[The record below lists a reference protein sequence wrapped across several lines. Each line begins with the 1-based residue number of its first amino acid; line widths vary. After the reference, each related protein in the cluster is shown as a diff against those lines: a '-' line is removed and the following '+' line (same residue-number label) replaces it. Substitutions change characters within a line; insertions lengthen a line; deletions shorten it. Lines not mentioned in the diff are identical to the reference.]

1 MLQMTNDAVHLK
13 TLVSAFHGK
22 TEKMYG
28 WRKLGEILVDL
39 GHISLGQLEEALQE
53 QQSSGGLLGEVLVRL
68 GYIDANQLAQ
78 ARAGQYDVDYEKVTP
93 ESVQPEAVARVPA
106 NMAKTLNALPLR
118 IEDNKLVVAMMNPLD
133 VDAIDDLQRYTGM
146 YIKVVYTNPDDLLR
160 AIDFHYSTTAIAFET
175 LDDVISSAETTP
187 SGEEENLEDL
197 RRAVEDAPVVRLVNL
212 LLLEAINGR
221 ASDVHLEPR
230 RTHMEVRYRI
240 DGELQHVRNIPRQM
254 MAACISRIKV
264 MADMDIAERRVPQDG
279 RITIKVEGRQVD
291 LRVSTLPI
299 QYGERVVMRVLDRD
313 RNIRQLDELGFSP
326 RNLMAF
332 RWLLQRPNG
341 IILVT
346 GPTGSGKTTTLYAA
360 LREVRSER
368 CNIITCEDPIEYEL
382 EGINQSNVNE
392 KAGLTFAAQL
402 RAILRQDPDVVLVG
416 EIRDQETAE
425 IACRAAMT
433 GHLVLSTL
441 HTNDAVSAI
450 PRLIDM
456 GVEPFLIS
464 SSLAGVVAQRLVRVI
479 CPHCKQE
486 YEPTLAEISV
496 IGRSVEKLYR
506 GAGCPACGGRGY
518 LGRISVHEV
527 LVVDEEIRSLIVQ
540 HVSNGQILEAALRKG
555 VVPMSQDSIEKAI
568 QGITTLEEV
577 ISKVFVSSTAPS
589 LDVLEAA

>member
-1 MLQMTNDAVHLK
+1 MPIILQMTNFP
-13 TLVSAFHGK
+13 SK

-39 GHISLGQLEEALQE
+39 GYISPEQLEEALRE
-53 QQSSGGLLGEVLVRL
+53 QQRSGGLLGEVLTRL
-68 GYIDANQLAQ
+68 GYINADRLAQ
-78 ARAGQYDVDYEKVTP
+78 ARAEQYDVDYEKITP

-106 NMAKTLNALPLR
+106 NMAKSLNVLPLR
-118 IEDNKLVVAMMNPLD
+118 VEDNKLIVAMMNPLD
-133 VDAIDDLQRYTGM
+133 VDAIDAVQRYTGM
-146 YIKVVYTNPDDLLR
+146 YVKVVYTHPDDLLK
-160 AIDFHYSTTAIAFET
+160 AIDFHYSTTAIASES
-175 LDDVISSAETTP
+175 LDDVT
-187 SGEEENLEDL
+187 SGVEGEQESEGENLEDL

-212 LLLEAINGR
+212 LLLEAVNGR

-230 RTHMEVRYRI
+230 RTHLEVRYRI
-240 DGELQHVRNIPRQM
+240 DGELRHVRNIPRQM

-264 MADMDIAERRVPQDG
+264 MADMDIAERRIPQDG

-313 RNIRQLDELGFSP
+313 RNIRQLDKLGFSP

-332 RWLLQRPNG
+332 RWLLQQPNG

-360 LREVRSER
+360 LREVRSESR
-368 CNIITCEDPIEYEL
+368 NIITCEDPIEYEL

-402 RAILRQDPDVVLVG
+402 RAILRQDPDIVLVG

-450 PRLIDM
+450 PRLVDM

-464 SSLAGVVAQRLVRVI
+464 SSLLGVVAQRLVRVI

-486 YEPTLAEISV
+486 YEPTLAEIEV
-496 IGRSVEKLYR
+496 IGRPVEKLYR
-506 GAGCPACGGRGY
+506 GVGCSACGGRGY
-518 LGRISVHEV
+518 LGRISVHEI
-527 LVVDEEIRSLIVQ
+527 LVVDEEIRNLIVQ
-540 HVSNGQILEAALRKG
+540 HVSSGQILETALRKG
-555 VVPMSQDSIEKAI
+555 MVPMSQDGIGKAI

-577 ISKVFVSSTAPS
+577 VSKAFVSSNAPS
-589 LDVLEAA
+589 LDVLEVA

>member
-1 MLQMTNDAVHLK
+1 MPIILQMTNFA
-13 TLVSAFHGK
+13 SK

-39 GHISLGQLEEALQE
+39 GYISPEQLEEALRE
-53 QQSSGGLLGEVLVRL
+53 QQRSGGLLGEVLTRL
-68 GYIDANQLAQ
+68 GYINADRLAQ
-78 ARAGQYDVDYEKVTP
+78 ARAEQYDVDYEKITP

-106 NMAKTLNALPLR
+106 NMAKSLNVLPLR
-118 IEDNKLVVAMMNPLD
+118 VEDNKLIVAMMNPLD
-133 VDAIDDLQRYTGM
+133 VDAIDAVQRYTGM
-146 YIKVVYTNPDDLLR
+146 YVKVVYTHPDDLLK
-160 AIDFHYSTTAIAFET
+160 AIDFHYSTTAIASES
-175 LDDVISSAETTP
+175 LDDVISGVE
-187 SGEEENLEDL
+187 GEQESEGENLEDL

-212 LLLEAINGR
+212 LLLEAVNGR

-230 RTHMEVRYRI
+230 RTHLEVRYRI
-240 DGELQHVRNIPRQM
+240 DGELRHVRNIPRQM

-264 MADMDIAERRVPQDG
+264 MADMDIAERRIPQDG

-332 RWLLQRPNG
+332 RWLLQQPNG

-360 LREVRSER
+360 LREVRSESR
-368 CNIITCEDPIEYEL
+368 NIITCEDPIEYEL

-402 RAILRQDPDVVLVG
+402 RAILRQDPDIVLVG

-450 PRLIDM
+450 PRLVDM

-464 SSLAGVVAQRLVRVI
+464 SSLLGVVAQRLVRVI

-486 YEPTLAEISV
+486 YEPTLAEIQV
-496 IGRSVEKLYR
+496 IGRPVERLYR
-506 GAGCPACGGRGY
+506 GVGCSACGGRGY
-518 LGRISVHEV
+518 LGRISVHEI
-527 LVVDEEIRSLIVQ
+527 LVVDEEIRNLIVQ
-540 HVSNGQILEAALRKG
+540 HVSSGQILETALRKG
-555 VVPMSQDSIEKAI
+555 MVPMSQDGIGKAI

-577 ISKVFVSSTAPS
+577 VSKAFVSSNAPS
-589 LDVLEAA
+589 LDVLEVA

>member
-1 MLQMTNDAVHLK
+1 MFQMTN
-13 TLVSAFHGK
+13 FPGE

-39 GHISLGQLEEALQE
+39 GYITLGQLEEALQE
-53 QQSSGGLLGEVLVRL
+53 QQRNGGLLGEVLVRL
-68 GYIDANQLAQ
+68 GYIDADQLAQ
-78 ARAGQYDVDYEKVTP
+78 ARAEQYDVDYEKITP
-93 ESVQPEAVARVPA
+93 ESVQPEAVARVPE

-118 IEDNKLVVAMMNPLD
+118 IEDNKLIVAMMNPLD
-133 VDAIDDLQRYTGM
+133 VDAIDALQRYTGM
-146 YIKVVYTNPDDLLR
+146 YVKVVYTNPDDLLR
-160 AIDFHYSTTAIAFET
+160 VIDSHYSTTAIAFET
-175 LDDVISSAETTP
+175 LDDVISGAEATP
-187 SGEEENLEDL
+187 DGGEENLEDL

-264 MADMDIAERRVPQDG
+264 MADMDIAERRIPQDG

-326 RNLMAF
+326 RNLTTF
-332 RWLLQRPNG
+332 RWLLQQPNG

-360 LREVRSER
+360 LSEIRSTTR
-368 CNIITCEDPIEYEL
+368 NIITCEDPIEYEL

-450 PRLIDM
+450 PRLVDM

-486 YEPTLAEISV
+486 YEPTLAEIQV
-496 IGRSVEKLYR
+496 IGHPVEKLYR
-506 GAGCPACGGRGY
+506 GTGCSACGGRGY
-518 LGRISVHEV
+518 LGRISVHEI
-527 LVVDEEIRSLIVQ
+527 LVVDEEIRNLTVQ
-540 HVSNGQILEAALRKG
+540 HVPSGQILEAALRKG
-555 VVPMSQDSIEKAI
+555 MVPMSQDGIEKAI

-577 ISKVFVSSTAPS
+577 VSKAFVSSNAPS

>member
-1 MLQMTNDAVHLK
+1 M
-13 TLVSAFHGK
+13 
-22 TEKMYG
+22 
-28 WRKLGEILVDL
+28 
-39 GHISLGQLEEALQE
+39 
-53 QQSSGGLLGEVLVRL
+53 LGEVLTRL
-68 GYIDANQLAQ
+68 GYINADRLAQ
-78 ARAGQYDVDYEKVTP
+78 ARAEQYDVDYEKITP

-106 NMAKTLNALPLR
+106 NMAKSLNVLPLR
-118 IEDNKLVVAMMNPLD
+118 VEDNKLIVAMMNPLD
-133 VDAIDDLQRYTGM
+133 VDAIDAVQRYTGM
-146 YIKVVYTNPDDLLR
+146 YVKVVYTHPDDLLK
-160 AIDFHYSTTAIAFET
+160 AIDFHYSTTAIASES
-175 LDDVISSAETTP
+175 LDDVISGVE
-187 SGEEENLEDL
+187 GEQESEGENLEDL

-212 LLLEAINGR
+212 LLLEAVNGR

-230 RTHMEVRYRI
+230 RTHLEVRYRI
-240 DGELQHVRNIPRQM
+240 DGELRHVRNIPRQM

-264 MADMDIAERRVPQDG
+264 MADMDIAERRIPQDG

-332 RWLLQRPNG
+332 RWLLQQPNG

-360 LREVRSER
+360 LREVRSESR
-368 CNIITCEDPIEYEL
+368 NIITCEDPIEYEL

-402 RAILRQDPDVVLVG
+402 RAILRQDPDIVLVG

-450 PRLIDM
+450 PRLVDM

-464 SSLAGVVAQRLVRVI
+464 SSLLGVVAQRLVRVI

-486 YEPTLAEISV
+486 YEPTLAEIQV
-496 IGRSVEKLYR
+496 IGRPVEKLYR
-506 GAGCPACGGRGY
+506 GVGCSACGGRGY
-518 LGRISVHEV
+518 LGRISVHEI
-527 LVVDEEIRSLIVQ
+527 LVVDEEIRNLIVQ
-540 HVSNGQILEAALRKG
+540 HVSSGQILETALRKG
-555 VVPMSQDSIEKAI
+555 MVPMSQDGIGKAI

-577 ISKVFVSSTAPS
+577 VSKAFVSSNAPS
-589 LDVLEAA
+589 LDVLEVA

>member
-1 MLQMTNDAVHLK
+1 MT
-13 TLVSAFHGK
+13 TFPGK
-22 TEKMYG
+22 TDEMYG

-39 GHISLGQLEEALQE
+39 GYISPEQLEESLQE
-53 QQSSGGLLGEVLVRL
+53 QQRSGGLLGEVLVRL
-68 GYIDANQLAQ
+68 GYIDADQLAE
-78 ARAGQYDVDYEKVTP
+78 ARAEQYDVGYEKITP
-93 ESVQPEAVARVPA
+93 EDIQPEAVARVPA

-118 IEDNKLVVAMMNPLD
+118 IEDNKLIVAMMNPLD
-133 VDAIDDLQRYTGM
+133 VDTIDVLQRYTGM
-146 YIKVVYTNPDDLLR
+146 YVKVVYTNPDDLLR
-160 AIDFHYSTTAIAFET
+160 AIDFHYSTAATAFET

-187 SGEEENLEDL
+187 GGEEENLEDL

-313 RNIRQLDELGFSP
+313 RNVRQLDELGFSP

-332 RWLLQRPNG
+332 RWLLQQPNG

-360 LREVRSER
+360 LREIRSTTR
-368 CNIITCEDPIEYEL
+368 NIITCEDPIEYEL

-486 YEPTLAEISV
+486 YEPTLAEIQV
-496 IGRSVEKLYR
+496 IGRPVEKLYR
-506 GAGCPACGGRGY
+506 GAGCSACGGRGY
-518 LGRISVHEV
+518 LGRISIHEV
-527 LVVDEEIRSLIVQ
+527 LVVGEEIRNLTVQ
-540 HVSNGQILEAALRKG
+540 HVPSGQFLEAALRKG
-555 VVPMSQDSIEKAI
+555 MIPMSQDGIEKAI
-568 QGITTLEEV
+568 QGITTLEEA
-577 ISKVFVSSTAPS
+577 ISKAFISSNAPS

>member
-1 MLQMTNDAVHLK
+1 
-13 TLVSAFHGK
+13 
-22 TEKMYG
+22 MYG
-28 WRKLGEILVDL
+28 RRKLGEILIDL
-39 GHISLGQLEEALQE
+39 GYITPEQLEEALQE
-53 QQSSGGLLGEVLVRL
+53 QQQNGGLLGQVLLRL
-68 GYIDANQLAQ
+68 GYINADQLAEAQ
-78 ARAGQYDVDYEKVTP
+78 AEQYDVDYEKVNP
-93 ESVQPEAVARVPA
+93 ESVQPEAVTRMSA
-106 NMAKTLNALPLR
+106 NMAKTLKALPLR
-118 IEDNKLVVAMMNPLD
+118 IEDNKLVVAMANPLD
-133 VDAIDDLQRYTGM
+133 VDAIDVLHRHTGM
-146 YIKVVYTNPDDLLR
+146 YIKVVYTDPEDLLK
-160 AIDFHYSTTAIAFET
+160 AIDFHYSTAATTAES
-175 LDDVISSAETTP
+175 LDDVISGVEATHE
-187 SGEEENLEDL
+187 SGEENLEDL

-212 LLLEAINGR
+212 LLLDAVNGR
-221 ASDVHLEPR
+221 ASDIHLEPR
-230 RTHMEVRYRI
+230 RTHMEVRYRV
-240 DGELQHVRNIPRQM
+240 DGELQHVRNIPRQL

-264 MADMDIAERRVPQDG
+264 MADMDIAERRIPQDG

-313 RNIRQLDELGFSP
+313 RNIRRLEELGFAP
-326 RNLMAF
+326 RNLMTF
-332 RWLLQRPNG
+332 RWLLQQPNG

-360 LREVRSER
+360 LREIQSVSR
-368 CNIITCEDPIEYEL
+368 NIITCEDPIEYEL

-464 SSLAGVVAQRLVRVI
+464 SALAGVVAQRLVRVI
-479 CPHCKQE
+479 CPHCKRG
-486 YEPTLAEISV
+486 YEPSLTEIQV
-496 IGRSVEKLYR
+496 LGRMVDKLYR
-506 GAGCPACGGRGY
+506 GGGCSACGGRGY
-518 LGRISVHEV
+518 LGRIGVHEI
-527 LVVDEEIRSLIVQ
+527 LVVDDDIRELTVK
-540 HVSNGQILEAALRKG
+540 HVPSSQILEAARRKG
-555 VVPMSQDSIEKAI
+555 MVPMSQDGIEKVV

-577 ISKVFVSSTAPS
+577 TAKTFISSNAPP

>member
-1 MLQMTNDAVHLK
+1 
-13 TLVSAFHGK
+13 
-22 TEKMYG
+22 MYG
-28 WRKLGEILVDL
+28 RRKLGEILIDL
-39 GHISLGQLEEALQE
+39 GYITPEQLEEALQE
-53 QQSSGGLLGEVLVRL
+53 QQQNGGLLGQVLLRL
-68 GYIDANQLAQ
+68 GYINADQLAEAQ
-78 ARAGQYDVDYEKVTP
+78 AEQYDVDYEKVNP
-93 ESVQPEAVARVPA
+93 ESVQPEAVTRMSA
-106 NMAKTLNALPLR
+106 NMAKTLKALPLR
-118 IEDNKLVVAMMNPLD
+118 IEDNKLVVAMANPLD
-133 VDAIDDLQRYTGM
+133 VDAIDVLHRHTGM
-146 YIKVVYTNPDDLLR
+146 YIKVVYTDPEDLLK
-160 AIDFHYSTTAIAFET
+160 AIDFHYSTAATTAES
-175 LDDVISSAETTP
+175 LDDVISGVEATHES
-187 SGEEENLEDL
+187 EEENLEDL

-212 LLLEAINGR
+212 LLLDAVNGR
-221 ASDVHLEPR
+221 ASDIHLEPR

-240 DGELQHVRNIPRQM
+240 DGELQHVRNIPRQL

-264 MADMDIAERRVPQDG
+264 MADMDIAERRIPQDG

-313 RNIRQLDELGFSP
+313 RNIRRLEELGFAP
-326 RNLMAF
+326 RNLMTF
-332 RWLLQRPNG
+332 RWLLQQPNG

-360 LREVRSER
+360 LREIQSVSR
-368 CNIITCEDPIEYEL
+368 NIITCEDPIEYEL

-464 SSLAGVVAQRLVRVI
+464 SALAGVVAQRLVRVI
-479 CPHCKQE
+479 CPHCKRG
-486 YEPTLAEISV
+486 YEPSLTEIQV
-496 IGRSVEKLYR
+496 LGRMVDKLYR
-506 GAGCPACGGRGY
+506 GGGCSACGGRGY
-518 LGRISVHEV
+518 LGRISVHEI
-527 LVVDEEIRSLIVQ
+527 LVVDDDIRELTVK
-540 HVSNGQILEAALRKG
+540 HVPSSQILEAARRKG
-555 VVPMSQDSIEKAI
+555 MVPMSQDGIEKVV

-577 ISKVFVSSTAPS
+577 TAKTFISSNAPP

>member
-1 MLQMTNDAVHLK
+1 
-13 TLVSAFHGK
+13 
-22 TEKMYG
+22 MYG
-28 WRKLGEILVDL
+28 RRKLGEILVDL
-39 GHISLGQLEEALQE
+39 GYIDYAQLDEALQV
-53 QQSSGGLLGEVLVRL
+53 QQRDGGMLGQILVRL
-68 GYIDANQLAQ
+68 GYIDADQLAEAQ
-78 ARAGQYDVDYEKVTP
+78 AEQYDVDYEKITP
-93 ESVQPEAVARVPA
+93 GSAHPEAIARVTA
-106 NMAKTLNALPLR
+106 AMAKSLKVLPLR
-118 IEDNKLVVAMMNPLD
+118 VEDGKLVVAMENPLD
-133 VDAIDDLQRYTGM
+133 VDAIDVLQRHTGM
-146 YIKVVYTNPDDLLR
+146 YVKAVYTNPDDLFK
-160 AIDFHYSTTAIAFET
+160 AIDFHYSEKLGDAESLDDALSAIA
-175 LDDVISSAETTP
+175 TTP
-187 SGEEENLEDL
+187 DEDDENLDDL
-197 RRAVEDAPVVRLVNL
+197 RRAVEDAPVVRIVNL
-212 LLLEAINGR
+212 LLMEAINGR
-221 ASDVHLEPR
+221 ASDIHLEPR

-240 DGELQHVRNIPRQM
+240 DGELQHVRNIPRNL

-279 RITIKVEGRQVD
+279 RITIKVESRQVD

-299 QYGERVVMRVLDRD
+299 QHGERVVMRILDRD
-313 RNIRQLDELGFSP
+313 RSIRKLEELGFSA
-326 RNLMAF
+326 RNLMTF

-360 LREVRSER
+360 LREIRSVTR
-368 CNIITCEDPIEYEL
+368 NIITCEDPIEYEL

-486 YEPTLAEISV
+486 YEPTLTEIQI
-496 IGRSVEKLYR
+496 IGRPVEKLYR
-506 GAGCPACGGRGY
+506 GVGCSACGGRGY
-518 LGRISVHEV
+518 LGRVSIHEIM
-527 LVVDEEIRSLIVQ
+527 VVDDEIRTLTIQ
-540 HVSNGQILEAALRKG
+540 HAPSSQILKATLRQG
-555 VVPMSQDSIEKAI
+555 MVPMVQDGIEKAI
-568 QGITTLEEV
+568 QGITTVEEV
-577 ISKVFVSSTAPS
+577 TAKAFISSDAPPI
-589 LDVLEAA
+589 DILEAA

>member
-1 MLQMTNDAVHLK
+1 
-13 TLVSAFHGK
+13 
-22 TEKMYG
+22 MYG
-28 WRKLGEILVDL
+28 RRKLGEILVDL
-39 GHISLGQLEEALQE
+39 GYIDYAQLDEALQV
-53 QQSSGGLLGEVLVRL
+53 QQRDGGMLGQILVRL
-68 GYIDANQLAQ
+68 GYVDADQLAEAQ
-78 ARAGQYDVDYEKVTP
+78 AEQYDVDYEKITP
-93 ESVQPEAVARVPA
+93 ESAHPEAIARVTA
-106 NMAKTLNALPLR
+106 AMARSLKALPLR
-118 IEDNKLVVAMMNPLD
+118 IEDGKLVVAMENPLD
-133 VDAIDDLQRYTGM
+133 VDAIDVLQRQTGM
-146 YIKVVYTNPDDLLR
+146 YVKVVYTNPDDLFR
-160 AIDFHYSTTAIAFET
+160 AIDFHYSEKVSGSES
-175 LDDVISSAETTP
+175 LDDAISEVGTTHD
-187 SGEEENLEDL
+187 EEDENLDDL
-197 RRAVEDAPVVRLVNL
+197 RKAVEDAPVVRIVNML
-212 LLLEAINGR
+212 LMEAINGR
-221 ASDVHLEPR
+221 ASDIHLEPR

-240 DGELQHVRNIPRQM
+240 DGELQHVRNIPRNLT
-254 MAACISRIKV
+254 AACISRIKV

-279 RITIKVEGRQVD
+279 RITIRVEGRQVD

-299 QYGERVVMRVLDRD
+299 QHGERVVMRILDRD
-313 RNIRQLDELGFSP
+313 RSIRKLDELGFST
-326 RNLMAF
+326 RNLITF

-360 LREVRSER
+360 LRDIQSVTR
-368 CNIITCEDPIEYEL
+368 NIITCEDPIEYEL

-464 SSLAGVVAQRLVRVI
+464 SSLAGVVAQRLVRKI

-486 YEPTLAEISV
+486 YEPSVAEIQV
-496 IGRSVEKLYR
+496 IGRPVEKLYR
-506 GAGCPACGGRGY
+506 GAGCQACGGRGY
-518 LGRISVHEV
+518 LGRISVHEI
-527 LVVDEEIRSLIVQ
+527 LVVDEEIRALTIQ
-540 HVSNGQILEAALRKG
+540 HAPSNRMLEAARRRG
-555 VVPMSQDSIEKAI
+555 MTPMSQDGIEKAI

-577 ISKVFVSSTAPS
+577 TAKAFISSEAPPI
-589 LDVLEAA
+589 DVLEAA

>member
-1 MLQMTNDAVHLK
+1 M
-13 TLVSAFHGK
+13 FGR
-22 TEKMYG
+22 
-28 WRKLGEILVDL
+28 RKLGEILIEL
-39 GHISLGQLEEALQE
+39 GYIDATQLNEALQE
-53 QQSSGGLLGEVLVRL
+53 QQRGGGLIGEVLLRM
-68 GYIDANQLAQ
+68 GYIDADQLAE
-78 ARAGQYDVDYEKVTP
+78 ARAEQYDVDYEKVTP
-93 ESVQPEAVARVPA
+93 ESVQPEAISRVPA
-106 NMAKTLNALPLR
+106 SLAKSLQVLPLR
-118 IEDNKLVVAMMNPLD
+118 IEDNKLVVAMVNPLD
-133 VDAIDDLQRYTGM
+133 VDAIDVLQRHTGM
-146 YIKVVYTNPDDLLR
+146 YVKVVYTNPEHLLR
-160 AIDFHYSTTAIAFET
+160 AVDFHYSETAASSES
-175 LDDVISSAETTP
+175 LDEVISEVGSLSE
-187 SGEEENLEDL
+187 GEEESLDDL
-197 RRAVEDAPVVRLVNL
+197 RRAVEDAPVVRIVNL
-212 LLLEAINGR
+212 LLVEAINGR
-221 ASDVHLEPR
+221 ASDIHLEPR

-240 DGELQHVRNIPRQM
+240 DGELQHVRNIPRNL

-279 RITIKVEGRQVD
+279 RITIKVESRQVD

-313 RNIRQLDELGFSP
+313 HSLRRLNELGFSP
-326 RNLMAF
+326 RNLTTF
-332 RWLLQRPNG
+332 RWLLQQPNG

-360 LREVRSER
+360 LCEIRSVTR
-368 CNIITCEDPIEYEL
+368 NIITCEDPIEYEL

-464 SSLAGVVAQRLVRVI
+464 SSLVGVVAQRLVRVI

-486 YEPTLAEISV
+486 YEPTLAEIQV
-496 IGRSVEKLYR
+496 IGRPVERLYR
-506 GAGCPACGGRGY
+506 GAGCSACGGRGY

-527 LVVDEEIRSLIVQ
+527 LVVDEEIRALTVQ
-540 HVSNGQILEAALRKG
+540 RAPSSQILEVAVRKG
-555 VVPMSQDSIEKAI
+555 MIPMAEDGIEKAI
-568 QGITTLEEV
+568 QGITTLDEV
-577 ISKVFVSSTAPS
+577 TAKAFISSNAPPI
-589 LDVLEAA
+589 DVLEAA

>member
-1 MLQMTNDAVHLK
+1 
-13 TLVSAFHGK
+13 
-22 TEKMYG
+22 MYG
-28 WRKLGEILVDL
+28 RRKLGEILIDL
-39 GHISLGQLEEALQE
+39 GYITPEQLEEALQE
-53 QQSSGGLLGEVLVRL
+53 QQQNGGLLGQVLLRL
-68 GYIDANQLAQ
+68 GYINADQLAEAQ
-78 ARAGQYDVDYEKVTP
+78 AEQYDVDYEKVNP
-93 ESVQPEAVARVPA
+93 ESVQPEAVTRMSA
-106 NMAKTLNALPLR
+106 NMAKTLKALPLR
-118 IEDNKLVVAMMNPLD
+118 IEDNKLVVAMANPLD
-133 VDAIDDLQRYTGM
+133 VDAIDVLHRHTGM
-146 YIKVVYTNPDDLLR
+146 YIKVVYTDPEDLLK
-160 AIDFHYSTTAIAFET
+160 AIDFHYSTAATTAES
-175 LDDVISSAETTP
+175 LDDVISGVEATHES
-187 SGEEENLEDL
+187 EEENLEDL

-212 LLLEAINGR
+212 LLLDAVNGR
-221 ASDVHLEPR
+221 ASDIHLEPR

-240 DGELQHVRNIPRQM
+240 DGELQHVRNIPRQL

-264 MADMDIAERRVPQDG
+264 MADMDIAERRIPQDG

-313 RNIRQLDELGFSP
+313 RNIRRLEELGFAP
-326 RNLMAF
+326 RNLMTF
-332 RWLLQRPNG
+332 RWLLQQPNG

-360 LREVRSER
+360 LRKIQSVSR
-368 CNIITCEDPIEYEL
+368 NIITCEDPIEYEL

-464 SSLAGVVAQRLVRVI
+464 SALAGVVAQRLVRVI
-479 CPHCKQE
+479 CPHCKRG
-486 YEPTLAEISV
+486 YEPSLTEIQV
-496 IGRSVEKLYR
+496 LGRMVDKLYR
-506 GAGCPACGGRGY
+506 GGGCSACGGRGY
-518 LGRISVHEV
+518 LGRISVHEI
-527 LVVDEEIRSLIVQ
+527 LVVDDDIRELTVK
-540 HVSNGQILEAALRKG
+540 HVPSSQILEAARRKG
-555 VVPMSQDSIEKAI
+555 MVPMSQDGIEKVV

-577 ISKVFVSSTAPS
+577 TAKTFISSNAPP

>member
-1 MLQMTNDAVHLK
+1 
-13 TLVSAFHGK
+13 
-22 TEKMYG
+22 MYG
-28 WRKLGEILVDL
+28 RRKLGEILVDL
-39 GHISLGQLEEALQE
+39 GYIDLAQLEEALRE
-53 QQSSGGLLGEVLVRL
+53 QQQNGGLLGEVLIRL
-68 GYIDANQLAQ
+68 GYINADQLAEAQ
-78 ARAGQYDVDYEKVTP
+78 AEQYDVDYEKISI
-93 ESVQPEAVARVPA
+93 EDIDPEAIVRVPA
-106 NMAKTLNALPLR
+106 NMAKTLRALPLR
-118 IEDNKLVVAMMNPLD
+118 TEDNRLIVAMMNPLD
-133 VDAIDDLQRYTGM
+133 VDAVDVLQRHTGM
-146 YIKVVYTNPDDLLR
+146 YIKVVYTNPEDLLK
-160 AIDFHYSTTAIAFET
+160 ALDFHYNATVAASES
-175 LDDVISSAETTP
+175 LDDVISGAEA
-187 SGEEENLEDL
+187 SDEGEQENLEDL

-212 LLLEAINGR
+212 LLLEAVNGR

-230 RTHMEVRYRI
+230 RTHMEVRYRV
-240 DGELQHVRNIPRQM
+240 DGELQRVRNIPRQL

-264 MADMDIAERRVPQDG
+264 MADMDIAERRIPQDG
-279 RITIKVEGRQVD
+279 RITIKVEGRQID

-313 RNIRQLDELGFSP
+313 RNIRRLDELGFSP
-326 RNLMAF
+326 RNLATF
-332 RWLLQRPNG
+332 RWLLQQPNG

-360 LREVRSER
+360 LREIQSETR
-368 CNIITCEDPIEYEL
+368 NIITCEDPVEYEL

-450 PRLIDM
+450 PRLMDM

-464 SSLAGVVAQRLVRVI
+464 SSLIGVVAQRLVRVI

-486 YEPTLAEISV
+486 YEPSMAEIRV
-496 IGRSVEKLYR
+496 IGRPVEKLYR

-518 LGRISVHEV
+518 MGRISVHEI
-527 LVVDEEIRSLIVQ
+527 LVVDDEIRTLTVQ
-540 HVSNGQILEAALRKG
+540 RVPSTQIMDAALRKG
-555 VVPMSQDSIEKAI
+555 MVPMSQDGIEKAI

-577 ISKVFVSSTAPS
+577 TAKAFISSNAPL
-589 LDVLEAA
+589 LDALEAA

>member
-1 MLQMTNDAVHLK
+1 M
-13 TLVSAFHGK
+13 
-22 TEKMYG
+22 
-28 WRKLGEILVDL
+28 
-39 GHISLGQLEEALQE
+39 
-53 QQSSGGLLGEVLVRL
+53 LGEVLTRL
-68 GYIDANQLAQ
+68 GYINADRLAQ
-78 ARAGQYDVDYEKVTP
+78 ARAEQYDVDYEKITP

-106 NMAKTLNALPLR
+106 NMAKSLNVLPLR
-118 IEDNKLVVAMMNPLD
+118 VEDNKLIVAMMNPLD
-133 VDAIDDLQRYTGM
+133 VDAIDAVQRYTGM
-146 YIKVVYTNPDDLLR
+146 YVKVVYTHPDDLLK
-160 AIDFHYSTTAIAFET
+160 AIDFHYSTTAIASES
-175 LDDVISSAETTP
+175 LDDVISGVE
-187 SGEEENLEDL
+187 GEQESEGENLEDL
-197 RRAVEDAPVVRLVNL
+197 RRAVEDASVVRLVNL
-212 LLLEAINGR
+212 LLLEAVNGR

-230 RTHMEVRYRI
+230 RTHLEVRYRI
-240 DGELQHVRNIPRQM
+240 DGELRHVRNIPRQM

-264 MADMDIAERRVPQDG
+264 MADMDIAERRIPQDG

-332 RWLLQRPNG
+332 RWLLQQPNG

-360 LREVRSER
+360 LREVRSESR
-368 CNIITCEDPIEYEL
+368 NIITCEDPIEYEL

-402 RAILRQDPDVVLVG
+402 RAILRQDPDIVLVG

-450 PRLIDM
+450 PRLMDM

-464 SSLAGVVAQRLVRVI
+464 SSLLGVVAQRLVRVI

-486 YEPTLAEISV
+486 YEPTLAEIQV
-496 IGRSVEKLYR
+496 IGRPVEKLYR
-506 GAGCPACGGRGY
+506 GVGCSACGGRGY
-518 LGRISVHEV
+518 LGRISVHEI
-527 LVVDEEIRSLIVQ
+527 LVVDEEIRNLIVQ
-540 HVSNGQILEAALRKG
+540 HVSSGQILETALRKG
-555 VVPMSQDSIEKAI
+555 MVPMSQDGIGKAI

-577 ISKVFVSSTAPS
+577 VSKAFVSSNAPS
-589 LDVLEAA
+589 LDVLEVA

>member
-1 MLQMTNDAVHLK
+1 
-13 TLVSAFHGK
+13 
-22 TEKMYG
+22 MYG
-28 WRKLGEILVDL
+28 RRKLGEILLNL
-39 GHISLGQLEEALQE
+39 GYINSAQLEHALQE
-53 QQSSGGLLGEVLVRL
+53 QQRNGGLLGDVLIRL
-68 GYIDANQLAQ
+68 GYLSADQLAE
-78 ARAGQYDVDYEKVTP
+78 ARAEQYDVDYEKVDP
-93 ESVQPEAVARVPA
+93 ESIQLEAIAKVAPA
-106 NMAKTLNALPLR
+106 TVRSLKVLPLR
-118 IEDNKLVVAMMNPLD
+118 IAEGKLVVAMENPLD
-133 VDAIDDLQRYTGM
+133 VDAIDVLQRQTGM
-146 YIKVVYTNPDDLLR
+146 YVKVVYTNPEDLYK
-160 AIDFHYSTTAIAFET
+160 AIDFHYSAAGASSES
-175 LDDVISSAETTP
+175 LDDMISEVDSVSED
-187 SGEEENLEDL
+187 EEENLEDL
-197 RRAVEDAPVVRLVNL
+197 RRAVEDAPVVRIVNML
-212 LLLEAINGR
+212 LMEAVNGR
-221 ASDVHLEPR
+221 ASDIHLEPR

-240 DGELQHVRNIPRQM
+240 DGELQHVRNIPRQL

-264 MADMDIAERRVPQDG
+264 MAELDIAERRVPQDG

-313 RNIRQLDELGFSP
+313 RGICKLDELGFSEH
-326 RNLMAF
+326 NLRTF

-360 LREVRSER
+360 LREIQSVSR
-368 CNIITCEDPIEYEL
+368 NIITCEDPIEYEL

-392 KAGLTFAAQL
+392 KAGLTFAVQL

-456 GVEPFLIS
+456 GVESFLIS

-479 CPHCKQE
+479 CPHCKEE
-486 YEPTLAEISV
+486 YEPSLAEIQL
-496 IGRSVEKLYR
+496 IGYHVDRLYR
-506 GAGCPACGGRGY
+506 GKGCTVCGGRGY
-518 LGRISVHEV
+518 LGRVSVHEI
-527 LVVDEEIRSLIVQ
+527 LVVDDEIRALTVQ
-540 HVSNGQILEAALRKG
+540 HAPSTEILKCAIRKG
-555 VVPMSQDSIEKAI
+555 MVPLAQDGIVKAV

-577 ISKVFVSSTAPS
+577 TAKAFISSDSPPM
-589 LDVLEAA
+589 DVLEAA

>member
-1 MLQMTNDAVHLK
+1 M
-13 TLVSAFHGK
+13 FGR
-22 TEKMYG
+22 
-28 WRKLGEILVDL
+28 RKLGEILIEL
-39 GHISLGQLEEALQE
+39 GYIDATQLNEALQE
-53 QQSSGGLLGEVLVRL
+53 QQRGGGLIGEVLLRM
-68 GYIDANQLAQ
+68 GYIDADQLAE
-78 ARAGQYDVDYEKVTP
+78 ARAEQYDVDYEKVTP
-93 ESVQPEAVARVPA
+93 ESVQPEAISRVPA
-106 NMAKTLNALPLR
+106 SLAKSLQVLPLR
-118 IEDNKLVVAMMNPLD
+118 IEDNKLVVAMVNPLD
-133 VDAIDDLQRYTGM
+133 VDAIDVLQRHTGM
-146 YIKVVYTNPDDLLR
+146 YVKVVYTNPEHLLR
-160 AIDFHYSTTAIAFET
+160 AVDFHYSETAASSES
-175 LDDVISSAETTP
+175 LDEVISEVGSLSE
-187 SGEEENLEDL
+187 GEEESLDDL
-197 RRAVEDAPVVRLVNL
+197 RRAMEDAPVVRIVNL
-212 LLLEAINGR
+212 LLVEAINGR
-221 ASDVHLEPR
+221 ASDIHLEPR

-240 DGELQHVRNIPRQM
+240 DGELQHVRNIPRNL

-279 RITIKVEGRQVD
+279 RITIKVESRQVD

-313 RNIRQLDELGFSP
+313 RSLRRLNELGFSP
-326 RNLMAF
+326 RNLTTF
-332 RWLLQRPNG
+332 RWLLQQPNG

-360 LREVRSER
+360 LREIRSVTR
-368 CNIITCEDPIEYEL
+368 NIITCEDPIEYEL

-392 KAGLTFAAQL
+392 KVGLTFAAQL

-464 SSLAGVVAQRLVRVI
+464 SSLVGVVAQRLVRVI

-486 YEPTLAEISV
+486 YEPTLAEIQV
-496 IGRSVEKLYR
+496 IGRPVERLYR
-506 GAGCPACGGRGY
+506 GAGCSACGGRGY

-527 LVVDEEIRSLIVQ
+527 LVVDEEIRALTVQ
-540 HVSNGQILEAALRKG
+540 RAPSSQILEVAVRKG
-555 VVPMSQDSIEKAI
+555 MIPMAEDGIEKAI
-568 QGITTLEEV
+568 QGITTLDEV
-577 ISKVFVSSTAPS
+577 TAKAFISSNAPPI
-589 LDVLEAA
+589 DVLEAA

>member
-1 MLQMTNDAVHLK
+1 
-13 TLVSAFHGK
+13 
-22 TEKMYG
+22 MY

-39 GHISLGQLEEALQE
+39 GYIDPARLEEALQE
-53 QQSSGGLLGEVLVRL
+53 QQRNGGLLGEVLIRL
-68 GYIDANQLAQ
+68 GYINADQLAEAQ
-78 ARAGQYDVDYEKVTP
+78 AEQYDVDYEKISIENVD
-93 ESVQPEAVARVPA
+93 PEAIARVPA
-106 NMAKTLNALPLR
+106 NMAKTLKALPLR
-118 IEDNKLVVAMMNPLD
+118 TEDNRLIVAMMNPLD
-133 VDAIDDLQRYTGM
+133 VDAVDVLHRHTGM
-146 YIKVVYTNPDDLLR
+146 YIKVVYTNPEDLLK
-160 AIDFHYSTTAIAFET
+160 ALDFHYSAMATASES
-175 LDDVISSAETTP
+175 LDDVTSDTGTSHE
-187 SGEEENLEDL
+187 GEEEDLEDL

-212 LLLEAINGR
+212 LLLEAVNGR

-230 RTHMEVRYRI
+230 RTHMAVRYRI
-240 DGELQHVRNIPRQM
+240 DGELRHVRNIPRQL

-264 MADMDIAERRVPQDG
+264 MADMDIAVRRIPQDG

-313 RNIRQLDELGFSP
+313 RNIRRLDELGFSP
-326 RNLMAF
+326 RNLTTF
-332 RWLLQRPNG
+332 RWLLQQPNG

-360 LREVRSER
+360 LREIQSETR
-368 CNIITCEDPIEYEL
+368 NIITCEDPVEYEL
-382 EGINQSNVNE
+382 DGINQSNVNE

-450 PRLIDM
+450 PRLMDM

-464 SSLAGVVAQRLVRVI
+464 SSLVGVVAQRLVRVI
-479 CPHCKQE
+479 CQHCKQA
-486 YEPTLAEISV
+486 YEPSLAEIQL
-496 IGRSVEKLYR
+496 IGRPVEKLYR
-506 GAGCPACGGRGY
+506 GAGCLACGGCGY
-518 LGRISVHEV
+518 MGRISVHEI
-527 LVVDEEIRSLIVQ
+527 LVVDDEIRTLTVQ
-540 HVSNGQILEAALRKG
+540 HVPSSQILEAALRKG
-555 VVPMSQDSIEKAI
+555 MVPMSQDGIEKAI

-577 ISKVFVSSTAPS
+577 TAKAFISSNAPL